1 MPITPTL
8 ATLGYIFS
16 PDRSQ
21 VLMIHRNARPD
32 DAHFGK
38 YNGIGGKVERDEDI
52 VTSFRRE
59 VREEAGI
66 ECDELHLAG
75 TISWPGFGR
84 DGGDW
89 FGFLFRVTQFSG
101 SILKSN
107 PEGELRW
114 VPIPGV
120 MSLPLWEGDS
130 YFLPMI
136 FNISAPVFHGL
147 MPYQNGRPISWSFTS
162 LPL

>member
-1 MPITPTL
+1 
-8 ATLGYIFS
+8 
-16 PDRSQ
+16 
-21 VLMIHRNARPD
+21 MIHRNARPH

-38 YNGIGGKVERDEDI
+38 FNGIGGKVERDEDI

-101 SILKSN
+101 TVLKSN
-107 PEGELRW
+107 PEGELLW
-114 VPIPGV
+114 VPIPNG
-120 MSLPLWEGDS
+120 MTLPMWAGDR

-136 FNISAPVFHGL
+136 FNFTAPPFHGL
-147 MPYQNGRPISWSFTS
+147 MPYQNGHPVSWTFTS
-162 LPL
+162 LPR